1 LLAGLLAG
9 FAAATREEMIVTY
22 VAIND
27 TNPMAIVR
35 VAPSCGFS
43 TRAASTSPVP
53 RPVVYIEI
61 KPPVWVAL

>member
-1 LLAGLLAG
+1 
-9 FAAATREEMIVTY
+9 MIVTY